1 MKLIEKINS
10 DFKNA
15 LKNQDQSALSALR
28 MLKST
33 IRNKEI
39 ELKEMPLDE
48 KEVLRVISSEVKKR
62 KMSLEEFRKGAR
74 EDLAEKEQE
83 EIKILEE
90 YLPEEISASEL
101 EKIIKKAINVK
112 GATSE
117 KDLGLVISYVMPIVQ
132 GRVEGNVMREKVLKM
147 LQDL

>member
-1 MKLIEKINS
+1 
-10 DFKNA
+10 
-15 LKNQDQSALSALR
+15 
-28 MLKST
+28 
-33 IRNKEI
+33 
-39 ELKEMPLDE
+39 
-48 KEVLRVISSEVKKR
+48 
-62 KMSLEEFRKGAR
+62 MSLEEFRKGAR

-90 YLPEEISASEL
+90 YLPEKISASEL

>member
-90 YLPEEISASEL
+90 YLPEKISASEL